1 MKFVIHINCSLI
13 MRTVNKAQRDNTA
26 LNLSFMCSFSK
37 LTSLQ
42 LRWGNLLFLSTE
54 DYSASA
60 CHYLDL
66 FSIHISTAWLEQMP
80 RVLCQLTRLEIH
92 LCTIEGDID
101 EALLSSVSTL
111 R

>member
-1 MKFVIHINCSLI
+1 MH
-13 MRTVNKAQRDNTA
+13 TVNEAQRDNIT

-42 LRWGNLLFLSTE
+42 LYWGNLLSLSIE
-54 DYSASA
+54 DYSESA
-60 CHYLDL
+60 CHDL
-66 FSIHISTAWLEQMP
+66 HLWSIHIRTAWLEQMP
-80 RVLCQLTRLEIH
+80 RVLCQLTRLKIC
-92 LCTIEGDID
+92 LCTINGDID